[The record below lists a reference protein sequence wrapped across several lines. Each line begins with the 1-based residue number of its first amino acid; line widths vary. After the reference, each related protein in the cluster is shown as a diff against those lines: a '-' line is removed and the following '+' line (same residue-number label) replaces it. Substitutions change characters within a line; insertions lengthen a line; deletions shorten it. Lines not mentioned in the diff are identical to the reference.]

1 MKHRPTLL
9 LLLAFGISIGAAA
22 AASAAESAAG
32 DDALWQQ
39 LRAGEAAALMRHAL
53 APGTGDPA
61 SFALGDCTTQ
71 RNLSAE
77 GRAQAEAI
85 GARFRTHGI
94 DAARVYSSQWCRCL
108 DTARLLALG
117 EVQPFPGL
125 NSFFRN
131 RDAEPERTAAAIDL
145 IRAETRP
152 GAPPLVLVTH
162 QVNITA
168 LTDVF
173 PGSGEIVL
181 VRPEGARLE
190 VLGRISTR

>member
-1 MKHRPTLL
+1 MKHLPTLL
-9 LLLAFGISIGAAA
+9 LLLASSIGPAA
-22 AASAAESAAG
+22 AASAAEPAAG
-32 DDALWQQ
+32 DDALWRQ

-61 SFALGDCTTQ
+61 DFALGDCSTQ
-71 RNLSAE
+71 RNLSDE
-77 GRAQAEAI
+77 GRAQAKAI
-85 GARFRTHGI
+85 GERFRRRGI
-94 DAARVYSSQWCRCL
+94 DTARVYSSQWCRCL

-117 EVQPFPGL
+117 DIQPFPGL

-131 RDAEPERTAAAIDL
+131 RSAEPERTAAAREL

-173 PGSGEIVL
+173 PGSGEILV
-181 VRPEGARLE
+181 VRPQGDGLE